1 LKWGGKRKSTGK
13 AVSHRDSY
21 APKRIFSRNTATK
34 NHGRRQPCHDFLFCL
49 AEKPLALECFAVLSG
64 RFLLTGTAAGRGNT
78 GCILRPRLRLWGKR
92 FDQNRMNPYG
102 RPPNSGCFLCALL
115 GNQFHQSNGKD
126 WWTTGVNEKIR
137 DKANSRKASETKV
150 KWRVNRGD
158 AMMSY
163 LDFGDLPKTICT
175 RQCKP

>member
-1 LKWGGKRKSTGK
+1 MMMSIKNPDIK

-64 RFLLTGTAAGRGNT
+64 RFLPTCTAAGRGNT

-92 FDQNRMNPYG
+92 FGQNRMNPYG
-102 RPPNSGCFLCALL
+102 RPPNCPGFRLLNMGVVADMVLTVTMVTAAAGTVAEFKFRMARIGAAANSTFVGIRCFLLWGSCAA
-115 GNQFHQSNGKD
+115 G
-126 WWTTGVNEKIR
+126 I
-137 DKANSRKASETKV
+137 
-150 KWRVNRGD
+150 
-158 AMMSY
+158 
-163 LDFGDLPKTICT
+163 
-175 RQCKP
+175 